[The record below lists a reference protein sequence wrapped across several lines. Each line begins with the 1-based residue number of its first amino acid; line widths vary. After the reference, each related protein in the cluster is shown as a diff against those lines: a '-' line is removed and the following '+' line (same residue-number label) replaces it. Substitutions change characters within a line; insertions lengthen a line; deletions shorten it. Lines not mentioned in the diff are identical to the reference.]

1 MAGRPRTTKPALH
14 PNRIAG
20 TRERAGFTQEQL
32 ASQVGMAYQTLGKL
46 ERGESRLRWEV
57 AQRLAKALKC
67 TPFELVPEGEG
78 LSNREIEL
86 LRLLNS
92 MSDADADRWLK
103 LGKALLPTVDEEA
116 PRANR
121 NAA

>member
-1 MAGRPRTTKPALH
+1 
-14 PNRIAG
+14 
-20 TRERAGFTQEQL
+20 
-32 ASQVGMAYQTLGKL
+32 MAYQTLGKL

-92 MSDADADRWLK
+92 MNDADADRWLK
-103 LGKALLPTVDEEA
+103 LGKALMPSADDEPA
-116 PRANR
+116 SKKR